1 LTKLSITS
9 TTYDYV
15 DKLTIFQG
23 QIDCNFSKDRSIAK
37 LEVVLDFIEK
47 WDKFVI
53 ALHTTEGN
61 LEVINTIVEK
71 RIAKNMLVS
80 I

>member
-1 LTKLSITS
+1 MTKLSITS

-15 DKLTIFQG
+15 DKLTIFQA

-53 ALHTTEGN
+53 ALQLRG
-61 LEVINTIVEK
+61 I
-71 RIAKNMLVS
+71 
-80 I
+80 